1 MKWIKQM
8 VFPLLCCVFLIYL
21 VSKASFLSTQLT
33 TIIENNPIYVDQERN
48 VYYKKDSFIFVQNTD
63 SFVPL
68 SKGDL
73 KNIFFT
79 VVNSGWNNFTFYC
92 PSEYT
97 SCLTDMK

>member
-48 VYYKKDSFIFVQNTD
+48 DYYKKDSFIFVQNTAGSD
-63 SFVPL
+63 FPAV
-68 SKGDL
+68 
-73 KNIFFT
+73 
-79 VVNSGWNNFTFYC
+79 
-92 PSEYT
+92 SETIKRLLYFEV
-97 SCLTDMK
+97 